1 MVKNMDRLTAE
12 GLYGFNMGKPR
23 LFVACSTV
31 NICLDPIS
39 SSNTFIIPLFLIFG
53 CCINFVN
60 VRYGSFHMNVE
71 NRYKCKENTS
81 FTF

>member
-31 NICLDPIS
+31 NICLDPIVS
-39 SSNTFIIPLFLIFG
+39 VLLTHL
-53 CCINFVN
+53 
-60 VRYGSFHMNVE
+60 
-71 NRYKCKENTS
+71 
-81 FTF
+81 